1 MRLPF
6 FKYHGLG
13 NDFVVIDRRR
23 FAHDLTAEQAKAI
36 CDRHFGV
43 GADGVLGILAADD
56 VEGADIRMHVF
67 NADGS
72 EAEMCGNGIRCVAK
86 HAIDAGLVQG
96 DSVRIATGAG
106 LLRCDVQRGPDGTV
120 ATVTVD
126 MGRPELERQRI
137 PAAGSGRMVAEAV
150 RVGDRTFAVTAV
162 SMGNPHAV
170 IFGEGIADRDFASRY
185 GPLLE
190 RNVELFPNRTNVEFA
205 TLRDGGIDVV
215 VWERGCGI
223 TLACGTGACA
233 TAVAAVLN
241 GLAREDEEIPVR
253 LPGGPLAITVE
264 KGLGRVLMRGPAERV
279 FAGELSL

>member
-1 MRLPF
+1 MQRLPF
-6 FKYHGLG
+6 FKFHGLG

-23 FAHDLTAEQAKAI
+23 AGVDITAAQAQAI

-43 GADGVLGILAADD
+43 GADGVLSLLPADD
-56 VEGADIRMHVF
+56 ADFRMHIY

-86 HAIDAGLVQG
+86 HAFDAGLVSG
-96 DSVRIATGAG
+96 DTVRIATGAG
-106 LLRCDVQRGPDGTV
+106 VLACSVQRGADGKV
-120 ATVTVD
+120 ETVTVD
-126 MGRPELERQRI
+126 MGGPELERERI
-137 PAAGSGRMVAEAV
+137 PVAGSGRMVREAV
-150 RVGDRTFAVTAV
+150 RAGDRTFEITAV

-170 IFGEGIADRDFASRY
+170 IFGEGIATVEFATSY

-190 RNVELFPNRTNVEFA
+190 RNGELFPRRTNVEFA
-205 TLRDGGIDVV
+205 QLRDGGIDVV

-233 TAVAAVLN
+233 TAVAAVVN
-241 GLAREDEEIPVR
+241 GLAKEGEEIPVR

-264 KGLGRVLMRGPAERV
+264 PGLGRVWMRGPAQLV
-279 FAGELSL
+279 FTGELSLY